1 MTRRTFRSGSNAF
14 SLLEVVAAVGVF
26 AIGMVGVIS
35 LLAPVTKSIASVAE
49 AEAAA
54 RVADAVRARVQALG
68 FDRGVTLIQD
78 IATVRK
84 NDADPAYNPNAGAAH
99 PQVLFGKLTGEVA
112 FYDATAKTWRDYD
125 YSANVASAAASGPVQ
140 RTLADVDKFFEID
153 LIRNETL
160 SPKANDATAP
170 MIAYV
175 IRVRWPAFVATSAT
189 TAVQSGQSSGSQVPF
204 DQSKKQVLFLTG
216 TLQR

>member
-1 MTRRTFRSGSNAF
+1 MTRRAHRSRPAAF
-14 SLLEVVAAVGVF
+14 SLIEVVAAVGVF

-35 LLAPVTKSIASVAE
+35 LLAPVTQSIATVSD

-68 FDRGVTLIQD
+68 FTKGSTFIQD

-99 PQVLFGKLTGEVA
+99 PQVLFGKLSGEVA

-125 YSANVASAAASGPVQ
+125 YSAGVSAASASGPVQ

-170 MIAYV
+170 LIAYV
-175 IRVRWPAFVATSAT
+175 IRVRWPAFVATSAS
-189 TAVQSGQSSGSQVPF
+189 TAVQSGQNAASQVSF
-204 DQSKKQVLFLTG
+204 DQSKKQVLFLAG